1 MKILQRVFFGL
12 FAALIVSNSLQ
23 AHEFWMEPENPSVS
37 VGDTLKIKLRV
48 GQHLKGNQQ
57 PYIESWFEEFQ
68 IRDAEG
74 MRPVKGMQGD
84 MPAFAMKVRAPGL
97 QVVNYVSSTDDLR
110 YRSREQF
117 ERFIEYEGLTGVLER
132 HQERGLPELGFR
144 EDYVRCAKALAVGGT
159 AEGQDLLVGMPL
171 ELLAEEN
178 PYLTK
183 STSLPVRL
191 FWQGE
196 PLPDIQIR
204 IFHRGGETEE
214 TTVRTDTEGRA
225 QIPLTASGFFLLN
238 AVHMLEVE
246 QKNGAVWKSYW
257 ASLSFTYQ

>member
-1 MKILQRVFFGL
+1 MCLGL
-12 FAALIVSNSLQ
+12 FTALIVSNSLQ
-23 AHEFWMEPENPSVS
+23 AHEFWMEPENHSVS

-57 PYIESWFEEFQ
+57 PYIKSWFEEFQ
-68 IRDAEG
+68 ILDKEG
-74 MRPVKGMQGD
+74 IRPVSGMQGD
-84 MPAFAMKVRAPGL
+84 MPAFAMKVRTPGL
-97 QVVNYVSSTDDLR
+97 QVVNYVSSTDDMR
-110 YRSREQF
+110 YHSKEQF

-132 HQERGLPELGFR
+132 HRERGLPDLGFR
-144 EDYVRCAKALAVGGT
+144 EDYVRCAKALAVGSS

-183 STSLPVRL
+183 STSLSVRL

-196 PLPDIQIR
+196 PVPDIQIR
-204 IFHRGGETEE
+204 IFHRGSENEE
-214 TTVRTDTEGRA
+214 KTVRTDAEGRA

-238 AVHMLEVE
+238 AVYMLEVE
-246 QKNGAVWKSYW
+246 QNNGAVWKSYW